1 MKMLVLLAFALAALA
16 RAAPTTDHVQYAIR
30 AGSVPVRGV
39 NLGGWLVVEN
49 WINSKDALWDGVPST
64 AFSGGEMTTMRALGH
79 DVGDARFQT
88 HWDTF
93 ITEEDIANIASASLN
108 TVRVPVGWWIVGY
121 DNHDPPNRQE
131 WKTFAPG
138 GLQYL
143 DRLIEDWA
151 VAYNVAVLV
160 DIHAAKGSQNG
171 NDHSAPTDPGQVYW
185 SGYQENIDNTIEVAR
200 FLADRYRNAP
210 SFLGIELLNEP
221 TSVDVGKLKEYY
233 VAAYNAIRSTGN
245 DCVIVTSPILWEQN
259 AGTGSQW
266 EGFMVEPAFTNVW
279 HDWHKYLIWGYE
291 GQTADQ
297 LLNGGLDF
305 IGGQIA
311 EWTGDALIMGEWC
324 IASPDSAA
332 FTADALKR
340 YADKMVTIWNTMQ
353 GGWTFWT
360 WKQEWLDSW
369 SLRDMI
375 QKCVINPKL
384 WDPTYDKCP

>member
-1 MKMLVLLAFALAALA
+1 M
-16 RAAPTTDHVQYAIR
+16 
-30 AGSVPVRGV
+30 
-39 NLGGWLVVEN
+39 
-49 WINSKDALWDGVPST
+49 
-64 AFSGGEMTTMRALGH
+64 
-79 DVGDARFQT
+79 
-88 HWDTF
+88 
-93 ITEEDIANIASASLN
+93 
-108 TVRVPVGWWIVGY
+108 
-121 DNHDPPNRQE
+121 
-131 WKTFAPG
+131 
-138 GLQYL
+138 

-185 SGYQENIDNTIEVAR
+185 SGYQENIDNTIEVGR

-297 LLNGGLDF
+297 L
-305 IGGQIA
+305 
-311 EWTGDALIMGEWC
+311 
-324 IASPDSAA
+324 
-332 FTADALKR
+332 
-340 YADKMVTIWNTMQ
+340 
-353 GGWTFWT
+353 
-360 WKQEWLDSW
+360 
-369 SLRDMI
+369 
-375 QKCVINPKL
+375 
-384 WDPTYDKCP
+384 